1 MTTQPPAPK
10 APTAPTAAPSA
21 TGAPGAKAEGAESK
35 DGKKAR
41 AKLVD
46 YIEWKRSQDGV
57 AEDYLIDSNEV
68 PEDFKS
74 SVHNP
79 LKKSHFKEEWQYL
92 EMKAGKLEAQAAN
105 LRKEAEIAKTIG
117 SKEDQKKMSK
127 VLKMQQ
133 ELAALTASLEE
144 GGFDMSLLEQGG
156 DSDES

>member
-1 MTTQPPAPK
+1 MTTTPSAPK
-10 APTAPTAAPSA
+10 SAPAAPSA
-21 TGAPGAKAEGAESK
+21 TGAPGAEAKGAE
-35 DGKKAR
+35 KKGR
-41 AKLVD
+41 VKLVD
-46 YIEWKRSQDGV
+46 YISWKREQDGV
-57 AEDYLIDSNEV
+57 ADDYKIDGNQV

-79 LKKSHFKEEWQYL
+79 LKKSHFAHEWQFL

-105 LRKEAEIAKTIG
+105 LRKEAEIAKTVG

-144 GGFDMSLLEQGG
+144 GGFDMSLLEQAGN
-156 DSDES
+156 SDES